1 MAIWRN
7 QKLQINIFRCHL
19 KGGRLDFLG
28 SYAADHIDGGLLARE
43 LVRKFDDND
52 DNDDVDEDDD
62 DVAVDDDC
70 LHEKL

>member
-7 QKLQINIFRCHL
+7 QKLQVKKSL